1 MAELVDAS
9 VLGTDRAI
17 CEGSSPFRP
26 TIIYMK
32 VTIENK
38 KGLNKDVKVFVDKK
52 TMNNYIDQKY
62 EEIKGTVN
70 LKGFRPGKVPREI
83 LKRQFGKAV
92 FNEVL
97 DKVLKDT
104 STKALQ
110 ENKIKPA
117 GQPKL
122 DLKTYGEDKDLEY
135 ILSVTELPKIEVK
148 SIEKIKFDDYKVK
161 IDNKETDKRIQDIA
175 KNQPNFKD
183 ATNESKAK
191 EKDLV
196 IFDYTATVDEKPFK
210 GGEGKNT
217 QLTLGKDLFLKGF
230 DKQLIGVKK
239 GDDKIVEAVLPE
251 NFPEKD
257 LVNKKAKFNCK
268 IINIKNPEDVKI
280 DDDFAKN
287 LGAKDLEDLKKLISK
302 QINDEYKNSLDRLTK
317 KQIIKEIE
325 KIKVDEI
332 PENLI
337 EDEVKILSQ
346 GMSDEDAKKNRKNF
360 EEVAKKRIKVGLVLN
375 EFGEK
380 NQIKVTE
387 QELQAEVQKQIRMM
401 PGQEKMVM
409 DFYQK
414 NPSAISSLRGTVY
427 EDKIL
432 NLVKEKAQPNKK
444 EISKDEAEKI
454 LKDSQRQELDEYRV
468 TKNAE
473 KKPVKKVE
481 NKKSSVKKTKTK
493 KVSKK

>member
-1 MAELVDAS
+1 
-9 VLGTDRAI
+9 
-17 CEGSSPFRP
+17 
-26 TIIYMK
+26 MK

-38 KGLNKDVKVFVDKK
+38 KGLNKDLKVFVDKK
-52 TMNNYIDQKY
+52 TMNTYMDDKY

-97 DKVLKDT
+97 DKVIKDT
-104 STKALQ
+104 STKALE

-135 ILSVTELPKIEVK
+135 IISVTELPKVEIK
-148 SIEKIKFDDYKVK
+148 SIENIKFDQYSVK
-161 IDNKETDKRIQDIA
+161 IDNSESEKRIKEIA

-183 ATNESKAK
+183 ASENTKAK
-191 EKDLV
+191 EGDLV
-196 IFDYTATVDEKPFK
+196 AFDYTATVDNKTFK

-230 DKQLIGVKK
+230 DKQLLGVKK
-239 GDDKIVEAVLPE
+239 GDEKTVEAVLPE
-251 NFPEKD
+251 NFPEKE
-257 LVNKKAKFNCK
+257 LINKKAKFVCK
-268 IINIKNPEDVKI
+268 ILTIKNPEETKI
-280 DDDFAKN
+280 DDEFAKN
-287 LGAKDLEDLKKLISK
+287 LGAKDLKDLKSLISK
-302 QINDEYKNSLDRLTK
+302 QINDEYTNSLDRFSK
-317 KQIIKEIE
+317 NQILKEIE
-325 KIKVDEI
+325 KFKVSEI

-337 EDEVKILSQ
+337 EDEIKILSQ
-346 GMSDEDAKKNRKNF
+346 GMSEEDAKKSRKNF
-360 EEVAKKRIKVGLVLN
+360 EDVAKKRIKVGLVLN

-414 NPSAISSLRGTVY
+414 NPSALSSLRGTVY
-427 EDKIL
+427 EEKIL
-432 NLVKEKAQPNKK
+432 KLIKEKAKPNKK

-454 LKDSQRQELDEYRV
+454 LKQSQLQEYSHPNKDE
-468 TKNAE
+468 
-473 KKPVKKVE
+473 KKVE
-481 NKKSSVKKTKTK
+481 DKKLSSNKTKPKSTKIKPSVKKSK